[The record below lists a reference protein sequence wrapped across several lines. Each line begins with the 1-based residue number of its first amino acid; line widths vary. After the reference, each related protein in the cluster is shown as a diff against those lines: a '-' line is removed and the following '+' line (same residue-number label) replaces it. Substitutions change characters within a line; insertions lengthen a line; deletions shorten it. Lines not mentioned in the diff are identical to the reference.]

1 MNKPTCLT
9 RTVLSTALTLALLP
23 LASQAAPS
31 HTAAS
36 HAASYFERVATFPVY
51 RNLGADEDATK
62 QTVAEITA
70 VSRDGRTLIYTDSP
84 GERIGLVDIRDPKS
98 PKPAGFVQLE
108 GEPTSVAVH
117 QHFVLV
123 AVNTSLSFAQPD
135 GVLAVF
141 DIRNPAQPIRV
152 ATLPMGGQP
161 DSIAIS
167 PKDRYAAVA
176 IENERD
182 EDLNGGLLPQLPAG
196 FLRIVDLKGQPA
208 RWQTR
213 DVDLTGLSD
222 IAPNDPEPE
231 YVSINDQD
239 VAAVTLQENNHIVL
253 VDLRRGRVLRHFS
266 AGQVDL
272 EGVDVEEND
281 RIEPVGVLKGKRR
294 EPDSIA
300 WVGPLVATANEGDY
314 EDVNGEE
321 GGSRSFTLFD
331 YNGHVWHEAG
341 ASLEH
346 AFIRAGHYPES
357 RSENKGIE
365 PEGIASAS
373 FRKQDFLFVGSE
385 RGNAVAVY
393 DVAKPWA
400 PVMHQLLPAGM
411 GPEGILPIPSRNLL
425 VVSSEEDS
433 AEDGYRS
440 TISIYQYGA
449 KAASYPEIRS
459 TDSQLIPWGA
469 LSGLVA
475 DLAQSNRLYA
485 VPDSY
490 YKASRIFTIDTSK
503 TPAVIDGQIELR
515 KAGKTVDYDLEGIAQ
530 ASNGDFWLASEGNG
544 KAKPNLLIRANAKGE
559 VLEEI
564 ELPANVAAQ
573 QTSNGFEGVAVAGEG
588 ASSRVYVAF
597 QREWK
602 NDPAGKVRIGVF
614 NPNSSEWGFYHY
626 PLDPAVESGW
636 VGLSELTSIGNGQF
650 LVIERDN
657 QQGPAAEVKRLYR
670 IDLSGMQPA
679 AEGQAFPLVSK
690 RLERDLLPDLKST
703 GGWVLDKVEGAAV
716 DKQGRLFVVTDNDG
730 VEDAS
735 GETRFMRL
743 GTIKR

>member
-1 MNKPTCLT
+1 MKRPTCLT
-9 RTVLSTALTLALLP
+9 RTALSTALTLALLP
-23 LASQAAPS
+23 LASQAAS
-31 HTAAS
+31 SRSAA
-36 HAASYFERVATFPVY
+36 YFERVATFPVY
-51 RNLGADEDATK
+51 RNLGADEDASK

-98 PKPAGFVQLE
+98 PKSAGFVQLE

-117 QHFVLV
+117 QHFALV

-141 DIRNPAQPIRV
+141 DIRNPAQPKRV

-167 PKDRYAAVA
+167 PKGRYAAVA

-182 EDLNGGLLPQLPAG
+182 EDLNDGLIPQLPGG
-196 FLRIVDLKGQPA
+196 FLRIVDLKGQPS
-208 RWQTR
+208 RWSTR
-213 DVDLTGLSD
+213 DVDLTGLAE
-222 IAPNDPEPE
+222 IAAEDPEPE

-281 RIEPVGVLKGKRR
+281 RIEPVGVLKAKRR
-294 EPDSIA
+294 EPDAIS

-314 EDVNGEE
+314 QDANGDE

-331 YNGHVWHEAG
+331 FNGRVWYEAG
-341 ASLEH
+341 ASMEH

-393 DVAKPWA
+393 DVAHPWA

-411 GPEGILPIPSRNLL
+411 GPEGILPIPARNLL

-449 KAASYPEIRS
+449 KKTSYPEIRS
-459 TDSQLIPWGA
+459 TDSALIPWGA
-469 LSGLVA
+469 LSGMVA
-475 DLAQSNRLYA
+475 DRTQANRLYA

-490 YKASRIFTIDTSK
+490 YEASRIFKIDTSK
-503 TPAVIDGQIELR
+503 TPAIIDGQTALR
-515 KAGKTVDYDLEGIAQ
+515 KAGGTVNYDLEGIAQ
-530 ASNGDFWLASEGNG
+530 AANGDFWLASEGDG
-544 KAKPNLLIRANAKGE
+544 KNKPNLLIRANAAGN
-559 VLEEI
+559 VLQEYA
-564 ELPANVAAQ
+564 LPANVAAQ
-573 QTSNGFEGVAVAGEG
+573 QTSSGFEGVSVVGEG
-588 ASSRVYVAF
+588 ASTRVYVVF

-602 NDPAGKVRIGVF
+602 NDPAGKARIGVLD
-614 NPNSSEWGFYHY
+614 PASGEWGFYHY
-626 PLDPAVESGW
+626 PLDPAVEGGW

-670 IDLSGMQPA
+670 IDLSGKQPA
-679 AEGQAFPLVSK
+679 AEDQTFPLVTK
-690 RLERDLLPDLKST
+690 RLERDLLPELKST

-743 GTIKR
+743 GTVKR

>member
-1 MNKPTCLT
+1 MRTPTRLS
-9 RTVLSTALTLALLP
+9 RTALSAALTLALLP
-23 LASQAAPS
+23 LASQAAS
-31 HTAAS
+31 RNTE
-36 HAASYFERVATFPVY
+36 YFERVATFPVY
-51 RNLGADEDATK
+51 RNLGADEDVSRK
-62 QTVAEITA
+62 TVAEITA

-84 GERIGLVDIRDPKS
+84 GERIGLVDIQDPKN
-98 PKPAGFVQLE
+98 PKPAGFVKLE

-117 QHFVLV
+117 QHYVLV

-141 DIRNPAQPIRV
+141 DIRNPTQPKRV

-167 PKDRYAAVA
+167 PKGRYAAVA

-182 EDLNGGLLPQLPAG
+182 EDLNKGLLPQLPAG
-196 FLRIVDLKGQPA
+196 FLRIVDLKGQPS
-208 RWQTR
+208 RWSTR
-213 DVDLTGLSD
+213 DVALTGLAD
-222 IAPNDPEPE
+222 VAPEDPEPE

-253 VDLRRGRVLRHFS
+253 VDLRQGRVIRHFS

-281 RIEPVGVLKGKRR
+281 RIQPVGVLKGKRR
-294 EPDSIA
+294 EPDAIA
-300 WVGPLVATANEGDY
+300 WVGPLLATANEGDY
-314 EDVNGEE
+314 KDENGKE
-321 GGSRSFTLFD
+321 GGSRGFTLFD
-331 YNGHVWHEAG
+331 YTGKVWHDAG
-341 ASLEH
+341 VSMEH

-365 PEGIASAS
+365 PEGIAAAS

-385 RGNAVAVY
+385 RGNAIAVY
-393 DVAKPWA
+393 DVARPWA
-400 PVMHQLLPAGM
+400 PVMHQLLPAGI
-411 GPEGILPIPSRNLL
+411 GPEGILPIPARNLL
-425 VVSSEEDS
+425 VVSSEQDS

-440 TISIYQYGA
+440 TLSIYQYGA
-449 KAASYPEIRS
+449 KTANYPEIRS
-459 TDSQLIPWGA
+459 TDSDLIPWGA

-475 DLAQSNRLYA
+475 DRTQNDRLYA

-490 YKASRIFTIDTSK
+490 YKASRIFAIDTSQ
-503 TPAVIDGQIELR
+503 TPALIDRQIELR

-530 ASNGDFWLASEGNG
+530 AANGDFWLASEGNG
-544 KAKPNLLIRANAKGE
+544 KAKPNLLIHANPNGE
-559 VLEEI
+559 VLGEYA
-564 ELPANVAAQ
+564 LPKAVAAQ
-573 QTSNGFEGVAVAGEG
+573 STSNGFEGVSVVGDG
-588 ASSRVYVAF
+588 ASTRVYVAF

-602 NDPAGKVRIGVF
+602 NDPAGKMRIGVF
-614 NPNSSEWGFYHY
+614 NPNTGEWGFVHY
-626 PLDPAVESGW
+626 PLDAAPKGAW
-636 VGLSELTSIGNGQF
+636 VGLSELTALGNGQF

-657 QQGPAAEVKRLYR
+657 QQGPAAQIKRLYR
-670 IDLSGMQPA
+670 IDLSGVRPV
-679 AEGQAFPLVSK
+679 AEGQSFPLVSK

-743 GTIKR
+743 GMVKR

>member
-1 MNKPTCLT
+1 MRSPTRLT
-9 RTVLSTALTLALLP
+9 RTALSTALTLALLP
-23 LASQAAPS
+23 LASQAAS
-31 HTAAS
+31 SRAAE
-36 HAASYFERVATFPVY
+36 YFERVATFPVY
-51 RNLGADEDATK
+51 RNLGVDEDVTR

-117 QHFVLV
+117 QHYVLV
-123 AVNTSLSFAQPD
+123 AVNTSLSFTQPD

-141 DIRNPAQPIRV
+141 DIRNPAQPKRV
-152 ATLPMGGQP
+152 ASLPMGGQP

-167 PKDRYAAVA
+167 PRGRYAAVA

-182 EDLNGGLLPQLPAG
+182 EDLNDGLLPQLPAG
-196 FLRIVDLKGQPA
+196 FLRVVDLKGQPS
-208 RWQTR
+208 RWRTR
-213 DVDLTGLSD
+213 DVDLTGLAD
-222 IAPNDPEPE
+222 VAPGDPEPE
-231 YVSINDQD
+231 YLSINDQD
-239 VAAVTLQENNHIVL
+239 IAAVTLQENNHIVL
-253 VDLRRGRVLRHFS
+253 VDLRRGLVLRHFS

-272 EGVDVEEND
+272 EGVDVGEND
-281 RIEPVGVLKGKRR
+281 LIEPVGVLAGKRR

-300 WVGPLVATANEGDY
+300 WVGPLLATANEGDY
-314 EDVNGEE
+314 EDANGEE

-331 YNGHVWHEAG
+331 YNGSVWHEAG
-341 ASLEH
+341 ASMEH
-346 AFIRAGHYPES
+346 AFIRAGHYPEN

-393 DVAKPWA
+393 DVARPWA

-449 KAASYPEIRS
+449 KTASYPEIHS
-459 TDSQLIPWGA
+459 TGSALIPWGA
-469 LSGLVA
+469 LSGMVA
-475 DLAQSNRLYA
+475 DRAQSNRLYA

-490 YKASRIFTIDTSK
+490 YKASRIFNIDASK

-515 KAGKTVDYDLEGIAQ
+515 KSGSTVDYDLEGIAQ
-530 ASNGDFWLASEGNG
+530 GANGDFWLASEGNG
-544 KAKPNLLIRANAKGE
+544 KAKPNLLIHASAQGD
-559 VLEEI
+559 VLAEYP
-564 ELPANVAAQ
+564 LPAAVAAQ
-573 QTSNGFEGVAVAGEG
+573 QTSNGFEGVSVVGEG
-588 ASSRVYVAF
+588 ASTRVYVAF

-602 NDPAGKVRIGVF
+602 NDPAGKVRLGVF
-614 NPNSSEWGFYHY
+614 NPASGEWGFYHY
-626 PLDPAVESGW
+626 PLDAAPDDAW

-657 QQGPAAEVKRLYR
+657 QQGPAAAVKRLYR

-679 AEGQAFPLVSK
+679 AEGQAFPLVTK
-690 RLERDLLPDLKST
+690 RLERDLLPDLKNT

-716 DKQGRLFVVTDNDG
+716 DKQGRLLVVTDNDG

-743 GTIKR
+743 GTVKR

>member
-1 MNKPTCLT
+1 MRTPTRLT
-9 RTVLSTALTLALLP
+9 RTALSTALTLALLP
-23 LASQAAPS
+23 LASQAAS
-31 HTAAS
+31 ARGAD
-36 HAASYFERVATFPVY
+36 YFERVATFPVY
-51 RNLGADEDATK
+51 RNLGADEDASK

-70 VSRDGRTLIYTDSP
+70 ISRDGRTLIYTDSP

-117 QHFVLV
+117 HHFALV

-141 DIRNPAQPIRV
+141 DIRNPAAPTRV
-152 ATLPMGGQP
+152 ATLSMGGQP

-167 PKDRYAAVA
+167 PKGRYAAVA

-182 EDLNGGLLPQLPAG
+182 EDLNDGLIPQLPAG
-196 FLRIVDLKGQPA
+196 YLRIVDLKGPPS
-208 RWQTR
+208 RWRTR
-213 DVDLTGLSD
+213 DVALTGLAEV
-222 IAPNDPEPE
+222 APNDPEPE

-239 VAAVTLQENNHIVL
+239 IAAVTLQENNHIVL
-253 VDLRRGRVLRHFS
+253 VDLREGRVLRHFS

-272 EGVDVEEND
+272 EKVDTEEND

-294 EPDSIA
+294 EPDAIA
-300 WVGPLVATANEGDY
+300 WVGPLLATANEGDY
-314 EDVNGEE
+314 EDANGEE
-321 GGSRSFTLFD
+321 GGSRGFTLFD
-331 YNGHVWHEAG
+331 YSGSVWHEAG

-346 AFIRAGHYPES
+346 ALIRAGHYPEN

-365 PEGIASAS
+365 PEGIASGS

-385 RGNAVAVY
+385 RGNVVAVY
-393 DVAKPWA
+393 DVARPWA
-400 PVMHQLLPAGM
+400 PVLHQLLPAGM
-411 GPEGILPIPSRNLL
+411 GPEGLLPVPSRNLL

-449 KAASYPEIRS
+449 DTANYPEIRS
-459 TDSQLIPWGA
+459 TDSDLIPWGA

-475 DLAQSNRLYA
+475 DRNAPDRLYA

-490 YKASRIFTIDTSK
+490 YQASHIFNIDTSK
-503 TPAVIDGQIELR
+503 TPAVIDGQTELR
-515 KAGKTVDYDLEGIAQ
+515 KDGTTVNYDLEGVAQ
-530 ASNGDFWLASEGNG
+530 ATNGDFWLASEGNG

-559 VLEEI
+559 VLNEYA
-564 ELPANVAAQ
+564 LPAEVAAQ
-573 QTSNGFEGVAVAGEG
+573 RTKSGFEGVAVVGEG
-588 ASSRVYVAF
+588 SSTRVYVAF

-602 NDPAGKVRIGVF
+602 NDPAGRVRIGVF
-614 NPNSSEWGFYHY
+614 NPGSGEWGFIHY
-626 PLDPAVESGW
+626 PLDTAADGAW
-636 VGLSELTSIGNGQF
+636 VGLSELTSIGDGQF

-670 IDLSGMQPA
+670 IDLNGLKPA
-679 AEGQAFPLVSK
+679 AEGQSFPLVSK
-690 RLERDLLPDLKST
+690 RLERDLLPDLKNF

-716 DKQGRLFVVTDNDG
+716 DQQGRLFVVTDNDG

-743 GTIKR
+743 GAITK